1 MSKQVKII
9 MLYTSN
15 LHIAVSYIL
24 TKLEEKVHIKEI

>member
-15 LHIAVSYIL
+15 LHSAVSYIL